1 MAAGVTVAG
10 TKLQASKRVY
20 PLVIYL
26 QVNASFVLR
35 LKIYDRLC
43 GQAERARRSLS
54 SVSANNEAGYSVSAC
69 SERKCFVS
77 SFP

>member
-26 QVNASFVLR
+26 QLSASFVLR

-54 SVSANNEAGYSVSAC
+54 SVSANEAGYSVSAC
-69 SERKCFVS
+69 KERERFVS